1 MPGLEELLEL
11 DVSDALARI
20 DDVES
25 AMTAAA
31 QAGQRALSDAFSS
44 SLGDAEAAAALVG
57 DALAESLRDGS
68 TTGLDYLQ
76 QQLSALPAVDLE
88 VEADTSSA
96 VDAIDGLDG
105 TTLEVPVEADTTG
118 VTDALSDLEEL
129 AGVSAPDTI
138 VVGVE
143 DSQVTEAITDVEALG
158 DAADSAST
166 TVTIDAEVSGT
177 GDVTAMGEEAAG
189 TAGAL
194 GGLNL
199 VAAAGTKGMGGL
211 NDAAG
216 SLIPTWARY
225 SAGAAGAAAGI
236 GVLFNAGVSAEAGNR
251 RLEASYGDL
260 AGELQD
266 ITTVIA
272 DLPPDM
278 RTLKDLTIATGSSGA
293 GLKTAIAN
301 YADLGRQSHATN
313 QEILDTGKQFG
324 VLANYVAATRP
335 ELGTA
340 DQIAGRLS
348 TTLARG
354 GRFAAQMGLDIG
366 NSGEIAA
373 RASEMYGLPIEQ
385 LSIWQKSTAGLQ
397 IAYEQLG
404 PSISTSL
411 EKAVENPV
419 VKLRSLERELKVT
432 LAAAGQPLV
441 QPLVDSLTALEPV
454 LDGVAAS
461 FGNMAGAVL
470 PSVLA
475 VAQPVLRLLG
485 GLADLF
491 ARIPGP
497 VFTAAAAFVAVRSSI
512 GPLFSTIQQIGP
524 KLADLS
530 RRLGSVVTGAKF
542 DGIVAQ
548 FKGVDAAVSK
558 LAATQ
563 TEAAAASTAY
573 ANALQGQVGSNEA
586 AAVALNA
593 HADSMAADLA
603 LVAEANAL
611 AAANVEVRDAEAAAA
626 AGEAGA
632 EERLTAARA
641 QQVAATR
648 NMAVAETQAAEA
660 RTASASASEAAIAG
674 AVSGSAELQGAAAA
688 AQASSIATADAA
700 EGVALAGASAGGA
713 TALLGPLSIAL
724 GVGAAA
730 WALFA
735 SSSDGAGEE
744 IDAQIDRLKQYRED
758 LGLTNTQ
765 LADLSTSRARDEFN
779 SADTAA
785 GSFFDTLKKANL
797 VGGFTDLNLNLK
809 TAQAGINGNDKALR
823 AFRQS
828 LIDTGAVK
836 FRAFDPSG
844 APVAREELKALRDEY
859 LRTGHAAGSYVDS
872 ISPIAEQYEQQVEA
886 NEATVLSLKEQAK
899 AEIEA
904 GGSAGT
910 AAVEYLAAS
919 GQLDILG
926 RNGEVSARALLRQ
939 SEAQK
944 EATQTAIGFDA
955 ALQGAN
961 ESQRGQLEA
970 TQRAVD
976 AFANRGSVDLG
987 DLGAARA
994 IQSSSAWELLDE
1006 DTQKAVKGLTDYA
1019 DKALE
1024 TAKQNG
1030 DLVSSLGEVA
1040 TSFADLNDQLGQA
1053 VDRYDQLSTASG
1065 RYNAS
1070 NRDIARDIRDVGEQT
1085 KKLGTSL
1092 NDAVGTKE
1100 QRDNADSLLD
1110 FFDQAT
1116 GKIRSLG
1123 EQQIKAGVPVKEVQ
1137 GQVAKMV
1144 ADFRQAAI
1152 DAGVSVSEIDGYLAT
1167 VGLNAITGFSDQQLD
1182 TSGVTKLEAQIGQL
1196 GQAISLLPPDK
1207 QIEIRA
1213 VTDPEQQ
1220 RQAIEEAVA
1229 SQPPEVQVAVRTAL
1243 AAPTPEEAA
1252 FAIDSVQNVLAAT
1265 AAVIK
1270 IHPELDP
1277 QAAAAGIA
1285 ALNAYNADPA
1295 HAVKIVP
1302 TVDNAAAAAQIEA
1315 AYSTAITAAIA
1326 KRDAVPWWDIAG
1338 KVAAEGE
1345 VQELTRQRDVKLTVL
1360 ADPASVDKAQRQ
1372 MDALTAPGSKDV
1384 TINFKVPEW
1393 AKRMFG
1399 IDRSAVPA
1407 QVQVDVTPTVGK
1419 RPDVSS
1425 WLGPAFSSWLG
1436 PAFGRS
1442 EGGARVGHSRYSA
1455 GGSTDPKADESLAR
1469 AMAAGHAPKPP
1480 DGFYPGG
1487 SYITFAEDSTGPGEY
1502 LISRNPNARERNQD
1516 LVRMAARDLGVTEL
1530 TSGPMRL
1537 PRPVEDE
1544 GRFATGGV
1552 TDENPLAELGRALD
1566 EHRQVYL
1573 PPADYM
1579 RLIGQALQ
1587 SGWQV
1592 QQFGDQS
1599 ARIRIADGRT
1609 LYAAAI
1615 NSAVRFTAAA
1625 NREAPTYREG
1635 TPTAEPVRDESQFD
1649 FGSGFLIDPESGI
1662 LERLRLLGV
1671 SSEFRGGQWYLGGRA
1686 VGPGQDASS
1695 PFDASKADPS
1705 LASKIAAAITPSR
1718 EFLARYVWPGRK
1730 SEYRFAD
1737 GGATTQA
1744 VQAGAAPELLDAI
1757 AGLTDTV
1764 AASAPGPAGPTVD
1777 ASGWQLGEGTGD
1789 RYRDAVSIVDSL
1801 EALLWRSGA
1810 RLAS

>member
-20 DDVES
+20 DDVEA

-31 QAGQRALSDAFSS
+31 QSGQRALSEAFES
-44 SLGDAEAAAALVG
+44 SLGDAEAAAGLVG
-57 DALAESLRDGS
+57 DALADSLRDGS
-68 TTGLDYLQ
+68 RLGLDFLESE
-76 QQLSALPAVDLE
+76 LAALPVVDVE
-88 VEADTSSA
+88 VEADTASA
-96 VDAIDGLDG
+96 AAAIDELDDG
-105 TTLEVPVEADTTG
+105 TVVSVPVETDTTG
-118 VTDALSDLEEL
+118 VTDALSDLEDL
-129 AGVSAPDTI
+129 AGVAAPEAIRVD
-138 VVGVE
+138 VD
-143 DSQVTEAITDVEALG
+143 DSQVTEAIAEVEALG

-166 TVTIDAEVSGT
+166 SVSIDAEVSGSGAVASM
-177 GDVTAMGEEAAG
+177 GDEAAG

-194 GGLNL
+194 GGLSL
-199 VAAAGTKGMGGL
+199 AASAGTQGLGGL
-211 NDAAG
+211 SDAAG
-216 SLIPTWARY
+216 SLIPVWGKYA
-225 SAGAAGAAAGI
+225 AGAAGAAAGVGI
-236 GVLFNAGVSAEAGNR
+236 LFDAGVSAEAGNR

-260 AGELQD
+260 ADELQD
-266 ITTVIA
+266 ISTVVG
-272 DLPPDM
+272 DLPEGM
-278 RTLKDLTIATGSSGA
+278 RTLKDLTLATGSSGA
-293 GLKTAIAN
+293 GLKTALAN

-313 QEILDTGKQFG
+313 QEIVDTGKQFG

-335 ELGTA
+335 EMGTA

-397 IAYEQLG
+397 VAYERLG
-404 PSISTSL
+404 PSIGSSL
-411 EKAVENPV
+411 EEAVQNPV
-419 VKLRSLERELKVT
+419 VKLRSLERELKAT

-441 QPLVDSLTALEPV
+441 QPLVDALTTLEP
-454 LDGVAAS
+454 LLEGVAGS
-461 FGNMAGAVL
+461 FGNLAGSVL
-470 PSVLA
+470 PGVLA
-475 VAQPVLRLLG
+475 AAQPVLTLLG
-485 GLADLF
+485 AVAGLF

-497 VFTAAAAFVAVRSSI
+497 VFAAATAFLAVRSSI
-512 GPLFSTIQQIGP
+512 GPLFAAIQRVGP
-524 KLADLS
+524 MLGDLS
-530 RRLGSVVTGAKF
+530 RRLGSFATGARF
-542 DGIVAQ
+542 DSIVAQ
-548 FKGVDAAVSK
+548 FKGVDTALLK
-558 LAATQ
+558 LNT
-563 TEAAAASTAY
+563 TEAQGVAANTAY
-573 ANALQGQVGSNEA
+573 AESLRAQVGSNA
-586 AAVALNA
+586 AAVAALNA
-593 HADSMAADLA
+593 HTVSVAAD
-603 LVAEANAL
+603 NAL
-611 AAANVEVRDAEAAAA
+611 LDAATALGAANVEVRDAQAAAA
-626 AGEAGA
+626 AGEVGA
-632 EERLTAARA
+632 ESRLIAAREA
-641 QQVAATR
+641 QVVATR
-648 NMAVAETQAAEA
+648 NMATAETAAAEA
-660 RTASASASEAAIAG
+660 RAASTAASAAAIDG
-674 AVSGSAELQGAAAA
+674 AIVGSVELQGAAAA
-688 AQASSIATADAA
+688 AAASSAATAEAA

-730 WALFA
+730 WALFG
-735 SSSDGAGEE
+735 SSSGEASE
-744 IDAQIDRLKQYRED
+744 DVTDATDTLEGYRTE

-765 LADLSTSRARDEFN
+765 LAALSTSRAQGEFQKGSVQAEKFWKALQDRSVDDDFN
-779 SADTAA
+779 DLHLDLQQAGAALAGDTAA
-785 GSFFDTLKKANL
+785 AK
-797 VGGFTDLNLNLK
+797 
-809 TAQAGINGNDKALR
+809 
-823 AFRQS
+823 AFRQA
-828 LIDTGAVK
+828 LVDAGEVRPEGDDYLPEKEVK
-836 FRAFDPSG
+836 DAQRAFVEYGRTVGETTSG
-844 APVAREELKALRDEY
+844 ATYEIQSSSGIIAQIFNDQTKAGKD
-859 LRTGHAAGSYVDS
+859 
-872 ISPIAEQYEQQVEA
+872 
-886 NEATVLSLKEQAK
+886 ATDALLETAK
-899 AEIEA
+899 AEVE
-904 GGSAGT
+904 GGD
-910 AAVEYLAAS
+910 AANTLAIQTLAAT
-919 GQLDILG
+919 GQLGLLG
-926 RNGEVSARALLRQ
+926 DKGESSARALLRQ
-939 SEAQK
+939 SEAQE
-944 EATQTAIGFDA
+944 EAARTAIGFDA

-976 AFANRGSVDLG
+976 SFANRGSVDLG

-994 IQSSSAWELLDE
+994 IQSSQAWELLDE
-1006 DTQKAVKGLTDYA
+1006 DTRNAVKGLTDYA
-1019 DKALE
+1019 DQALE
-1024 TAKQNG
+1024 TAKENG
-1030 DLVSSLGEVA
+1030 ELVSSLGEVSS
-1040 TSFADLNDQLGQA
+1040 SFLDLNAELATA
-1053 VDRYDQLSTASG
+1053 VDRYDQLAAATGRQRASF
-1065 RYNAS
+1065 
-1070 NRDIARDIRDVGEQT
+1070 RDVNRDIRDIGEQT
-1085 KKLGTSL
+1085 KKYGTSL
-1092 NDAVGTKE
+1092 NDLVGTKE

-1110 FFDQAT
+1110 HFDQAT
-1116 GKIRSLG
+1116 DKIRSIG
-1123 EQQIKAGVPVKEVQ
+1123 EAQLKSGEPVAKVQ
-1137 GQVAKMV
+1137 GQVAEMV
-1144 ADFRQAAI
+1144 ADFRQAAL
-1152 DAGVSVSEIDGYLAT
+1152 DAGVSVGEIDSYLMT
-1167 VGLNAITGFSDQQLD
+1167 VGLNSITGFSDQQLD
-1182 TSGVTKLEAQIGQL
+1182 TSGITKVTEQIAQL
-1196 GQAISLLPPDK
+1196 SEAISLLPPDK
-1207 QIEIRA
+1207 QIQIRA
-1213 VTDPEQQ
+1213 ITDPEQQ

-1229 SQPPEVQVAVRTAL
+1229 SQPPEVEVAVRTAL

-1252 FAIDSVQNVLAAT
+1252 FALDSVRNFLAAT
-1265 AAVIK
+1265 HAVVQ
-1270 IHPELDP
+1270 IHPELSPD
-1277 QAAAAGIA
+1277 AAANGIA

-1302 TVDNAAAAAQIEA
+1302 TIDNAAAAAQIEA
-1315 AYSTAITAAIA
+1315 AYSSAIA
-1326 KRDAVPWWDIAG
+1326 AATAKVDAVPWWDIAG
-1338 KVAAEGE
+1338 KAAAESE

-1360 ADPASVDKAQRQ
+1360 ADPASVNEARRQ
-1372 MDALTAPGSKDV
+1372 VDELTAPGQKAV

-1407 QVQVDVTPTVGK
+1407 QVQVDVTPTVG
-1419 RPDVSS
+1419 RRSDVPS
-1425 WLGPAFSSWLG
+1425 WLGPM
-1436 PAFGRS
+1436 FGRS
-1442 EGGARVGHSRYSA
+1442 EGGARVGQTRYSA

-1487 SYITFAEDSTGPGEY
+1487 SYITFAEDATGPGEY

-1615 NSAVRFTAAA
+1615 NSAARFTAAA

-1635 TPTAEPVRDESQFD
+1635 TPTAEPVQNESQFD

-1662 LERLRLLGV
+1662 LDRLRLLGV
-1671 SSEFRGGQWYLGGRA
+1671 SSEFRGGQWYLGGSA

-1695 PFDASKADPS
+1695 PFDASKADPA

-1744 VQAGAAPELLDAI
+1744 VQAGAAPELLTAI

-1777 ASGWQLGEGTGD
+1777 ASGWQLGDGSGD
-1789 RYRDAVSIVDSL
+1789 RYRDATSIVDSL

-1810 RLAS
+1810 SLAS

>member
-1 MPGLEELLEL
+1 MAGLEELLEL
-11 DVSDALARI
+11 DVTDALARI
-20 DDVES
+20 DDVEA
-25 AMTAAA
+25 AMTTAA
-31 QAGQRALSDAFSS
+31 QSGQRALSEAFEQ

-57 DALAESLRDGS
+57 DALADSLRDGS
-68 TTGLDYLQ
+68 RLGLDFLESE
-76 QQLSALPAVDLE
+76 LAALPVVDVE

-96 VDAIDGLDG
+96 AAAIEDLDG
-105 TTLEVPVEADTTG
+105 TVVSVPVETDTSA
-118 VTDALSDLEEL
+118 VTDAISDLEDL
-129 AGVSAPDTI
+129 AGTAAPEAI
-138 VVGVE
+138 SIEVE
-143 DSQVTEAITDVEALG
+143 DSQVTEAIAEVEALG

-166 TVTIDAEVSGT
+166 TVAIEAEVSGS
-177 GDVTAMGEEAAG
+177 GAVAQMGSEAAETAGTLRGLSLAASAGTQGLGGLQDTATRLLPTWGKAAAG
-189 TAGAL
+189 TAGLTA
-194 GGLNL
+194 GL
-199 VAAAGTKGMGGL
+199 
-211 NDAAG
+211 
-216 SLIPTWARY
+216 
-225 SAGAAGAAAGI
+225 

-251 RLEASYGDL
+251 RLQQSYGDL
-260 AGELQD
+260 AEDLQD
-266 ITTVIA
+266 ISTVVN
-272 DLPPDM
+272 DLPPGM
-278 RTLKDLTIATGSSGA
+278 RTLKDLTLATGSSGA
-293 GLKTAIAN
+293 GLKTALAN

-313 QEILDTGKQFG
+313 QEIVDTGKQFG
-324 VLANYVAATRP
+324 VLANYVASTRP
-335 ELGTA
+335 EMGTA

-397 IAYEQLG
+397 VAYERLG
-404 PSISTSL
+404 PSIGASL
-411 EKAVENPV
+411 EQAVQNPV
-419 VKLRSLERELKVT
+419 VRLRSLERELKAT

-441 QPLVDSLTALEPV
+441 QPLVDTLTTLEP
-454 LDGVAAS
+454 LLEAVAAS
-461 FGNMAGAVL
+461 FGNLAGAVL
-470 PSVLA
+470 PGVLA
-475 VAQPVLRLLG
+475 AAQPVLTLLG
-485 GLADLF
+485 AVAGLF

-497 VFTAAAAFVAVRSSI
+497 VFAAAAAFVAVRSSI
-512 GPLFSTIQQIGP
+512 GPLFAAIQRIGP
-524 KLADLS
+524 MLGDLS
-530 RRLGSVVTGAKF
+530 RRLGSFATGARF
-542 DGIVAQ
+542 DSIVAQ
-548 FKGVDAAVSK
+548 FKGVDAALLK
-558 LAATQ
+558 LNT
-563 TEAAAASTAY
+563 TEAQGVAANQAY
-573 ANALQGQVGSNEA
+573 AESLQAQVGSNA
-586 AAVALNA
+586 AAVAAINA
-593 HADSMAADLA
+593 HAVSVAADNA
-603 LVAEANAL
+603 LVDAATAL

-626 AGEAGA
+626 TGEVGA
-632 EERLTAARA
+632 ETRLIAAREA
-641 QQVAATR
+641 QVVATR
-648 NMAVAETQAAEA
+648 NMATAETAAAEA
-660 RTASASASEAAIAG
+660 RAASTAASAAAIDG
-674 AVSGSAELQGAAAA
+674 AIVGSAELQTAAAA
-688 AQASSIATADAA
+688 AAASSAATSEAA

-730 WALFA
+730 WALFG
-735 SSSDGAGEE
+735 SSSGEASE
-744 IDAQIDRLKQYRED
+744 EVTDATDTLEGYRKE

-765 LADLSTSRARDEFN
+765 LAGLSTSRAQGEFQKGSVQAEKFWKALQDRDVDDDFN
-779 SADTAA
+779 DLHLDLQQAGAALAGDTAA
-785 GSFFDTLKKANL
+785 AK
-797 VGGFTDLNLNLK
+797 
-809 TAQAGINGNDKALR
+809 
-823 AFRQS
+823 AFRQA
-828 LIDTGAVK
+828 LVDAGEVRPEGDDFLPEKEVK
-836 FRAFDPSG
+836 EAQRAFVEYGRTVGETTSG
-844 APVAREELKALRDEY
+844 ATYEIQSSSGIIAQIFNDQTQAGKDATDALLETAKA
-859 LRTGHAAGSYVDS
+859 
-872 ISPIAEQYEQQVEA
+872 QVEGGDAA
-886 NEATVLSLKEQAK
+886 NTLAIQT
-899 AEIEA
+899 
-904 GGSAGT
+904 
-910 AAVEYLAAS
+910 LAAT
-919 GQLDILG
+919 GQLGLLG
-926 RNGEVSARALLRQ
+926 DKGEASARALLRQ

-1207 QIEIRA
+1207 QIQIRA
-1213 VTDPEQQ
+1213 ITDPEQQ
-1220 RQAIEEAVA
+1220 RQAIEEAVTA
-1229 SQPPEVQVAVRTAL
+1229 QPPEVQVAVRTAL

-1315 AYSTAITAAIA
+1315 AYSSAITAAIA

-1360 ADPASVDKAQRQ
+1360 ADPASVNEAQRQ
-1372 MDALTAPGSKDV
+1372 MDELTAPGQKDV

-1419 RPDVSS
+1419 RPDVFS
-1425 WLGPAFSSWLG
+1425 WLGPAFG

-1442 EGGARVGHSRYSA
+1442 EGGARVGQTRYSA

-1757 AGLTDTV
+1757 AGLSDTV

-1789 RYRDAVSIVDSL
+1789 RYRDATSIVDSL